1 MPLYSASFT
10 AGYYVV
16 LQFTFKSAASGS
28 SVNNAAKKQYS
39 QINEADETVEMEED
53 LAVSIDPAGI
63 RPQTKA
69 TASANT
75 KNVSADE
82 EDSEDEDSDD
92 IDAELNKLEQSV
104 VEDNGNSD
112 DEDESAAAPYD
123 RSLKKKK

>member
-1 MPLYSASFT
+1 MTSTKESKDLELKKAAST
-10 AGYYVV
+10 
-16 LQFTFKSAASGS
+16 SASGS